1 MFQFDQTHEDYLLS
15 LGRENTDQRMTD
27 AQFVVQEIHRF
38 WRSKRCRDMM
48 DGDLYYRGRHA
59 ILHKQRTAIGENG
72 ELITLDNLPNSR
84 IVDNQFRK
92 LVDQKA
98 NYLVGQ
104 PFVIRSEDQTFVDAL
119 RPYLLTKKFARRSP
133 ATRCAAA
140 SDGCSRITTRTAL
153 WRFGGCALMKLSLCG
168 RTRNT
173 HDLTPPSAYMT

>member
-1 MFQFDQTHEDYLLS
+1 MFQFDQTYEDYLLS

-104 PFVIRSEDQTFVDAL
+104 PFVIRSEI
-119 RPYLLTKKFARRSP
+119 RR
-133 ATRCAAA
+133 
-140 SDGCSRITTRTAL
+140 L
-153 WRFGGCALMKLSLCG
+153 WTPCG
-168 RTRNT
+168 RTC
-173 HDLTPPSAYMT
+173 

>member
-1 MFQFDQTHEDYLLS
+1 MFQFDQTYEDYLLS

-48 DGDLYYRGRHA
+48 DGDLYYHGRHA

-104 PFVIRSEDQTFVDAL
+104 PFVIRSEDQAFVDAL
-119 RPYLLTKKFARRSP
+119 RP
-133 ATRCAAA
+133 
-140 SDGCSRITTRTAL
+140 
-153 WRFGGCALMKLSLCG
+153 
-168 RTRNT
+168 
-173 HDLTPPSAYMT
+173 